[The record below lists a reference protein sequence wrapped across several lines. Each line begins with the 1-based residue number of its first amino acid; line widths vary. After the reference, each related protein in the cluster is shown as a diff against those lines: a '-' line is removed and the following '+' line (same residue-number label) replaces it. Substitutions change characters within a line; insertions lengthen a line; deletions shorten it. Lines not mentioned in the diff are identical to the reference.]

1 MVLGADNRKRAG
13 AAFSIG
19 GTQFAVFMIVAE
31 AVYPN
36 YNVSENYISDLG
48 VWSQTSAAIFNPSV
62 VLSGLLTLGGAFFV
76 QKAFR
81 KRGFSAVIALSGL
94 GALLV
99 GFFPENTVLVNG
111 VPVVHSIA
119 ALVSFIFGP
128 IAAIASYRVTASPF
142 KYFSVILGAASLIA
156 LLFFFATFSFNFLGL
171 GAGGMERMIVYP
183 TVLWT
188 ICFGGYMM
196 ASAGQK

>member
-1 MVLGADNRKRAG
+1 MVLGADNKKKAG
-13 AAFSIG
+13 AAFFIG
-19 GTQFAVFMIVAE
+19 GAQFAVFMIVAE

-48 VWSQTSAAIFNPSV
+48 VWGQTSAVIFNPSII
-62 VLSGLLTLGGAFFV
+62 LSGLLTLGGAFFT

-81 KRGFSAVIALSGL
+81 KRGFTAAIALSGL

-99 GFFPENTVLVNG
+99 GFFPENTVLVSG

-119 ALVSFIFGP
+119 ALIAFIFGP
-128 IAAIASYRVTASPF
+128 VAAIASYRVTTLPF
-142 KYFSVILGAASLIA
+142 KYFSVILGAGSLVA
-156 LLFFFATFSFNFLGL
+156 LFLFLATFSSDFLGL

-183 TVLWT
+183 SLLWT

-196 ASAGQK
+196 ASAEQK

>member
-1 MVLGADNRKRAG
+1 
-13 AAFSIG
+13 
-19 GTQFAVFMIVAE
+19 MIVAE

-156 LLFFFATFSFNFLGL
+156 LLFFFATFSSNFLGL